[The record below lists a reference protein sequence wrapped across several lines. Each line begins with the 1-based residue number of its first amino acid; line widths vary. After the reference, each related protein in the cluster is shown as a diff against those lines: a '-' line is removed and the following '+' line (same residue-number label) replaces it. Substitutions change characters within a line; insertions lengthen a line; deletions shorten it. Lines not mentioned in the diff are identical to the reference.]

1 MNYMEELQEAYE
13 KNLLIPV
20 IGSGL
25 SAPFGLPTW
34 RDLIINIADEYSIRD
49 CIKCQIMS

>member
-25 SAPFGLPTW
+25 SAPLVFQHGETL
-34 RDLIINIADEYSIRD
+34 
-49 CIKCQIMS
+49 